1 MQYNIPEVIEGV
13 KVTMLD
19 ANQSAIFQSGRYI
32 LTDGNV
38 EYSCPGSSL
47 FLFEGP
53 QTLPGSPY
61 AGTDKQFR
69 YLHCGD
75 VRALY

>member
-1 MQYNIPEVIEGV
+1 MIE
-13 KVTMLD
+13 
-19 ANQSAIFQSGRYI
+19 ANQYVRVGHDRDKITNFAH
-32 LTDGNV
+32 
-38 EYSCPGSSL
+38 SCPGSSL

-61 AGTDKQFR
+61 ANTPERVFR

-75 VRALY
+75 VGDCFLCVRRS